1 MTFNYLK
8 SLILLAA
15 LFATMQLGQADS
27 VRLEDGGEAHP
38 DRLLAKLKP
47 GNESLIAPGSAF
59 SAVLA
64 ANGLSVRQTY
74 RTMPR
79 LVALSIN
86 SPQTTSADGSDVAA
100 LNHARL
106 ARLKQAQAKAAAT
119 GYFEYVEF
127 DFVVRINR
135 APVDPFFTTNRL
147 WGLRNRGEDG
157 GASFVDIEAEKAWD
171 ITVGNKDVVVAVT
184 DTGIRYTHRELVDNM
199 WTNPAEVPGNRKDDD
214 GNGFE
219 DDVYGIGIVDG
230 RRTGDPMDDDGHG
243 THVAGTIGARAN
255 GGGSHVGVAW
265 EVKLMALRFLSAEGG
280 GATSDAIV
288 CIDYAIT
295 HKADVIN
302 ASWGG
307 GSFSKSLF
315 DAIARCGD
323 SGIVFVAAAGNESN
337 NNDARPAYPASY
349 GLDNIISV
357 AAIDRSG
364 NMASFSNYGSSSVD
378 VGAPGVRIWSSTA
391 EDDTAYDAYDGTS
404 MAAPHVAGIAALL
417 RAVNRRISFNDI
429 KRFLDEGATPLTSI
443 SGNTVTGGLVNAFG
457 ALSRQAGL
465 PYTPPTIVVPPPD
478 ASPGNPTAADIR
490 QYAINTRQQYYNI
503 NQPYL
508 AEAYFNFYYGLA
520 DFMDLE
526 AQGKSAEARAAYFFR
541 MGNFYFAHRSH
552 YGLYATAWYY
562 LYCQQALGY
571 YFWCYAI
578 GQDAA
583 APYYFQSY
591 LDLAQ
596 NTYLDLSYL
605 GLY

>member
-1 MTFNYLK
+1 MTFNSPK
-8 SLILLAA
+8 SLLPLILILAA
-15 LFATMQLGQADS
+15 APCALAEY

-38 DRLLAKLKP
+38 DRLMAKLKP
-47 GNESLIAPGSAF
+47 GNESLLTPGSALA
-59 SAVLA
+59 AVLA
-64 ANGLSVRQTY
+64 DNGLSVLQTFSNL
-74 RTMPR
+74 PR
-79 LVALSIN
+79 LLVLSVN
-86 SPQTTSADGSDVAA
+86 TPLPASAIAPDMAIR
-100 LNHARL
+100 NHSRL
-106 ARLKQAQAKAAAT
+106 ARLKQAQAKAQAT
-119 GYFEYVEF
+119 GFFEYVEF
-127 DFVVRINR
+127 DFIRRINR

-157 GASFVDIEAEKAWD
+157 GTPFVDIESEQAWD
-171 ITVGNKDVVVAVT
+171 ITVGNKDIVVAVT

-199 WTNPAEVPGNRKDDD
+199 WKNTAETPANGRDDD
-214 GNGFE
+214 GNGFK
-219 DDVYGIGIVDG
+219 DDIHGIDALVERG
-230 RRTGDPMDDDGHG
+230 GDPMDDDGHG

-255 GGGSHVGVAW
+255 GGGSLVGVAW
-265 EVKLMALRFLSAEGG
+265 DVKLMALRFISASGG
-280 GATSDAIV
+280 GSDSGAIL
-288 CIDYAIT
+288 CINYAIT

-307 GSFSKSLF
+307 PGFSRSLLE
-315 DAIARCGD
+315 AIDRCRIA
-323 SGIVFVAAAGNESN
+323 GIVFVAAAGNESN
-337 NNDARPAYPASY
+337 NNDARPSYPASY
-349 GLDNIISV
+349 GLDNIVSV
-357 AAIDRSG
+357 AAIDRTG

-391 EDDTAYDAYDGTS
+391 EDDTSYEALAGTS

-417 RAVNRRISFNDI
+417 RAVNRRVSFNDI
-429 KRFLDEGATPLTSI
+429 KRFLAEGATPLPSI
-443 SGNTVTGGLVNAFG
+443 SGNTVTGALVNAFG
-457 ALSRQAGL
+457 ALRRQAGL
-465 PYTPPTIVVPPPD
+465 PYTPPTIVVPPPA
-478 ASPGNPTAADIR
+478 ASPGSPTAADIR
-490 QYAINTRQQYYNI
+490 QFAVNTRQQYYNI
-503 NQPYL
+503 DQPYL

-526 AQGKSAEARAAYFFR
+526 AQGKSAEARAVYFFR
-541 MGNFYFAHRSH
+541 MGNFYWAHRSH

-583 APYYFQSY
+583 APYYYQSY